1 MLKGVSIQRQLQN
14 HIETRE
20 GITAHFNVLMEKILN
35 DNRHKEKYW
44 VLGKAKIERKRGKD
58 IVRPF
63 LQACDEKPGIIK
75 ESFVYEVDNTRGVKT
90 LLWIMHPGDLLSFP
104 TLKKSIRVTNDKK
117 KGSTILVPR

>member
-1 MLKGVSIQRQLQN
+1 MLVTPASVQLKQ

-35 DNRHKEKYW
+35 ENSHRDKYW
-44 VLGKAKIERKRGKD
+44 ILGKAKIEKKKGKE

-63 LQACDEKPGIIK
+63 LQACAEKPGIIK
-75 ESFVYEVDNTRGVKT
+75 ESFVYEVDNKRGVKT

-104 TLKKSIRVTNDKK
+104 TLGKSIRVTGGNT
-117 KGSTILVPR
+117 GSTILLPR

>member
-1 MLKGVSIQRQLQN
+1 MLNLSIQKQLQQ
-14 HIETRE
+14 HVEIRE

-35 DNRHKEKYW
+35 DNRHKDLYW
-44 VLGKAKIERKRGKD
+44 ILGKVKIERKKGKD

-75 ESFVYEVDNTRGVKT
+75 QTFVYEVDNRRGVKT
-90 LLWIMHPGDLLSFP
+90 LLWVMHPGDLLSFP
-104 TLKKSIRVTNDKK
+104 TLKKSIRVTNDAK